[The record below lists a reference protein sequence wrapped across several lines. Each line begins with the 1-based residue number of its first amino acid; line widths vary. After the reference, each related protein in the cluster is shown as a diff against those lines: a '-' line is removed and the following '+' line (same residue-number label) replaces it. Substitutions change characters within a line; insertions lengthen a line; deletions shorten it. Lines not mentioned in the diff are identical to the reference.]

1 MERQDQ
7 AIVKALEGNNKCADC
22 GQANPSW
29 CSVSFGILLCIE
41 CSGKHRGLGVH
52 ISFVRSLDMDSFT
65 EEQLKIMKLHG
76 GNQQCNSYL
85 RNGGI
90 STTITEVNTREKYDN
105 KVGELYKLILK
116 ARVEGLPEP
125 TKLETS
131 ESTNTTGQQQQDQQ
145 KQQQKQ
151 PKARACIGFENTAP
165 SPFFLSSILSAY
177 KFTLGPVRYTFL
189 NLLRENPWALRQFCL
204 FSGMLG
210 VLATTSDPSWSLCR
224 KISRGTLAVTGLF
237 SCVLVP
243 LHFAYSFSTQ
253 RLPAFPS
260 AVEDYTKRCKKSRAK
275 RNKGYEVFFPPG
287 VGIGDSVEKALIFYP
302 GVLVDHMAYATILG
316 KISDKGIL
324 VLLASAEPSR
334 YCIEIAT
341 ADHIQRLRHEITVL
355 MNISVGEWIVGGHS
369 LGAIAAAAF
378 FEKNASSRFPNDI
391 KRVVQWAAPNTGVLK
406 RHNDGRPTADA
417 TRAIRLESILGVYGT
432 RDVICPKPGNHS
444 AMTKRSP
451 DKEGSFHSEIEII
464 VGGNHS
470 GFAHYGPQFFPQA
483 DLERKG
489 ITLDQQQAKV
499 VKWTAD
505 FILKSNK

>member
-22 GQANPSW
+22 GQSNPSW
-29 CSVSFGILLCIE
+29 CSVSFGILFCME

-52 ISFVRSLDMDSFT
+52 ISFVRSLDMDTFT
-65 EEQLKIMKLHG
+65 EKQLKIMKIHG

-90 STTITEVNTREKYDN
+90 STTIPVVNTREKYDN

-125 TKLETS
+125 TKLEPS
-131 ESTNTTGQQQQDQQ
+131 ESTNTTGQQEQE
-145 KQQQKQ
+145 QQQQ
-151 PKARACIGFENTAP
+151 PKARACIGFENTTP

-177 KFTLGPVRYTFL
+177 KFTLGPVRCIFL
-189 NLLRENPWALRQFCL
+189 NNLRENPWMLRKFCL

-210 VLATTSDPSWSLCR
+210 VLATTSDPSWSLCQ

-237 SCVLVP
+237 SCVLMP
-243 LHFAYSFSTQ
+243 LGIACSFSTQ
-253 RLPAFPS
+253 RLPPFPS

-316 KISDKGIL
+316 KVSDKGIL

-334 YCIEIAT
+334 SSIEIAT
-341 ADHIQRLRHEITVL
+341 ADHIQRLRQEITVL

-369 LGAIAAAAF
+369 LGALAAAAF

-391 KRVVQWAAPNTGVLK
+391 KRLVQWAGPDTGVLQ
-406 RHNDGRPTADA
+406 RHNNG
-417 TRAIRLESILGVYGT
+417 LESILQIYGT
-432 RDVICPKPGNHS
+432 RDEICPKPGNHY
-444 AMTKRSP
+444 AVTIRSP
-451 DKEGSFHSEIEII
+451 VKEDNFHSEIEII

-483 DLERKG
+483 DLERRG